1 MNSMKFISSIATPLV
16 RGARRRGA
24 WLMAVPLLAL
34 TLVAQATDFLRAEEA
49 YQYAV
54 ESNDA
59 GLLVSFNIRD
69 GYYLYK
75 KRFAFSTDTP
85 GVRLGDAHL
94 PKGLPH
100 SDEYF
105 GEQEIYR
112 GAMAVE
118 IPYARID
125 PTADHIDLR
134 LKLQGCADAGLCYPP
149 QNWTARV
156 TLPPAAPPPRP
167 ATSVAT
173 TRPTDLLGKLGAPA
187 SASAPDGGFLPVDE
201 AFQPSAQ
208 SGAQTVTVRIAIA
221 QGYYL
226 YQSRL
231 RVASADADAHL
242 GAPVWP
248 TGEIHHDDYF
258 GDQVVYRDVLTFPV
272 PYQGSAPIRVK
283 LTYQG
288 CADAGLC
295 YPPQTRMLE
304 VRPTTEVAPASEQ
317 DRLAQLIRR
326 GHLLTIIAAF
336 MGFGLLLSFT
346 PCVLPMVP
354 ILAGILAGDGE
365 RSGPWRSFALSLA
378 YVGGMVIAYM
388 LAGIIFAAAGKS
400 VQTLFQQPW
409 ILVVFA
415 LLFIGLA
422 LAMFGFYELALP
434 AGLQTRLAA
443 TSQRL
448 GGGRFVSTA
457 VMGALSSLIVSAC
470 VAPPLVAAFA
480 VIGQTGDLL
489 RGALALGALAFGMGI
504 PLLLV
509 GASAGRLLPKA
520 GPWMETVKALF
531 GVLFLGVAAWML
543 DRLLPARLMMGVWAL
558 VAASLVWV
566 LWRVGAGR
574 GGRLARRTLAAAA
587 AAYALLLATSGWL
600 GGTDPLHP
608 LTGTRWGHPA
618 VTRLPFRRIKTV
630 AELDTALAQASRAGQ
645 RSMLDFAADW
655 CVSCKEMEART
666 FSDPAV
672 RAALNGYLLL
682 QADVTANDDADQ
694 ALLARFHIVG
704 PPTTAFFA
712 PDGTERPAFR
722 LVGFVTA
729 ADFMTHLTH
738 FEHTP

>member
-1 MNSMKFISSIATPLV
+1 MISMDFFSSAPKSAPRRV
-16 RGARRRGA
+16 GHRRR
-24 WLMAVPLLAL
+24 WLWAAPLLAFSL
-34 TLVAQATDFLRAEEA
+34 LARAGDFLRAEEA

-54 ESNDA
+54 EANDG

-85 GVRLGDAHL
+85 GVRLGDARL

-118 IPYARID
+118 IPYSRVD
-125 PTADHIDLR
+125 PKADHIDLR

-156 TLPPAAPPPRP
+156 RLPLLTTPPQP
-167 ATSVAT
+167 ATTVAAAH
-173 TRPTDLLGKLGAPA
+173 TDLLGKLGVPA
-187 SASAPDGGFLPVDE
+187 AASAPDGGFLPVDE

-208 SGAQTVTVRIAIA
+208 SAAQTVTIRVAIA
-221 QGYYL
+221 SGYYV

-231 RVASADADAHL
+231 RIAAADADTQF
-242 GAPVWP
+242 GPPVWP
-248 TGEIHHDDYF
+248 AGEIHHDDYF

-272 PYQGSAPIRVK
+272 PYQGHPPNRLK

-295 YPPQTRMLE
+295 YPPQTRVLE
-304 VRPTTEVAPASEQ
+304 IRPTTAAAPASEQ
-317 DRLAQLIRR
+317 DRLAQLIRG
-326 GHLLTIIAAF
+326 GHLLTIVAAF
-336 MGFGLLLSFT
+336 VGLGLLLSFT

-354 ILAGILAGDGE
+354 ILAGILAGDGD

-378 YVGGMVIAYM
+378 YVGGMVVAYM
-388 LAGIIFAAAGKS
+388 LAGIVFAAAGKS

-409 ILVVFA
+409 ILGVFA
-415 LLFIGLA
+415 LLFCVLA

-443 TSQRL
+443 TSQRM

-520 GPWMETVKALF
+520 GAWMETVKALF

-543 DRLLPARLMMGVWAL
+543 DRLLPARVMMGVWAL
-558 VAASLVWV
+558 VAVSLVWV
-566 LWRVGAGR
+566 LWQVGAGR
-574 GGRLARRTLAAAA
+574 GGRRVRRTLAGAVAV
-587 AAYALLLATSGWL
+587 YALLLVASGWL

-608 LTGTRWGHPA
+608 LTGTRWGRPA
-618 VTRLPFRRIKTV
+618 VVRLPFRRIKTV
-630 AELDTALAQASRAGQ
+630 GELDVALAQAHQTGQ
-645 RSMLDFAADW
+645 RTMLDFAADW
-655 CVSCKEMEART
+655 CVSCKEMEAKT

-672 RAALNGYLLL
+672 RAALHGYLLL

-712 PDGTERPAFR
+712 PDGDERPAFR

-729 ADFMTHLTH
+729 EAFLTHLTT